1 VKHLRIFI
9 LVLLAVL
16 LPIRGAVA
24 ATMLCPDAAGT
35 GAAAVVVAE
44 HGHHDMQAGH
54 EMHAEQSASHH
65 HDMGVSTNEDS
76 SSGEHPATC
85 HFCSS
90 GCCMASMVGT
100 VPSLGQPSLTSLV
113 SFPALTTPIPAF
125 QSGGQD
131 RPPRTI

>member
-9 LVLLAVL
+9 LVLMAIL

-24 ATMLCPDAAGT
+24 ATLLCPEAEAPNST
-35 GAAAVVVAE
+35 AVVAVHE
-44 HGHHDMQAGH
+44 HHHMQAGH
-54 EMHAEQSASHH
+54 EMQADHASMRHH
-65 HDMGVSTNEDS
+65 VGEGAPNHDS
-76 SSGEHPATC
+76 SSGEHPTTC
-85 HFCSS
+85 HFCAS

-100 VPSLGQPSLTSLV
+100 VPFFGQPSVTSSV
-113 SFPALTTPIPAF
+113 AFPALTAAVPAF